1 MAAPQGDKGNA
12 TERSKGSNA
21 IQKIAW
27 LLTGAISLFAI
38 ENIWID
44 PWLRIKSHHKLPS
57 FVPEPLGGVW
67 LLVFAAMSIAVA
79 LAILCVI
86 FVLRDLGIAK
96 WKKVSVGG
104 AVLLAVILAG
114 QWFLA
119 TGGTSLMGQAKAPGR
134 DHTVTLRWNAS
145 TTPNV
150 RYTIYRGQQAGLHPD
165 KLNLIPTDKLSYTDT
180 TVDNGNE
187 YYYVVRAVNSAGRES
202 VDSNEIRVKVP

>member
-1 MAAPQGDKGNA
+1 MSVPREGIGSAA
-12 TERSKGSNA
+12 EHSKGGVA
-21 IQKIAW
+21 MQRIAW
-27 LLTGAISLFAI
+27 LLAGAICLFAI

-44 PWLRIKSHHKLPS
+44 PWVALKSHHKLPS

-67 LLVFAAMSIAVA
+67 LLVFAAMSMAVL
-79 LAILCVI
+79 LAILCLI
-86 FVLRDLGIAK
+86 FVARDLGIAK
-96 WKKVSVGG
+96 WKKASVGG
-104 AVLLAVILAG
+104 AVLLAVLLAG

-119 TGGTSLMGQAKAPGR
+119 TGGTSFIGQAKASRR

-180 TVDNGNE
+180 TADNGNE